1 MKEFFKENED
11 IIIYIQSLWR
21 GYKARKQFRHLLEQS
36 KQQQDEVKQQQQQR
50 ELEEASAVKIQS
62 AYRGFSA
69 RKTYAAQKAS
79 FSSASSPSKDT
90 SEYIDVTPDPLESSQ
105 DAVQQSAVNA
115 TSSDIHSSAAPT
127 AGVATPDSRVSSVS
141 DTDARAAAVLIQ
153 RQVRGYLARKLYNNL
168 RLQPDVKTVQ
178 RFLHVLTQSREDCAL
193 DMEVQSLKADLIV
206 RINSLAR
213 VRFTHAHTHT
223 RTHTRT
229 RTRTRTRTHRHTH
242 TPEAPPGRKTKK
254 NYFRSTDPTRETR
267 LTLATHTPLAE
278 HFPLTRLLTQPE
290 LQENK

>member
-242 TPEAPPGRKTKK
+242 TQTQTQTLGFNLICRRRKS
-254 NYFRSTDPTRETR
+254 FSAWMR
-267 LTLATHTPLAE
+267 
-278 HFPLTRLLTQPE
+278 
-290 LQENK
+290 